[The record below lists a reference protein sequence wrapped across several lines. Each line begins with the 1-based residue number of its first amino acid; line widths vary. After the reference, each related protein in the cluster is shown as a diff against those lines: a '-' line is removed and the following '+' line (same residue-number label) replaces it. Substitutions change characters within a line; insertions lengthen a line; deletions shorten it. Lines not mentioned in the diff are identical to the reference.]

1 MQYLDK
7 VKDYITVNIDSI
19 SFELNN
25 KIYRK
30 WANKEKRQNITHY
43 LKTPTKEL
51 ICIYHDGKM
60 LFING

>member
-30 WANKEKRQNITHY
+30 
-43 LKTPTKEL
+43 
-51 ICIYHDGKM
+51 
-60 LFING
+60 